1 MSLKLFNSKAFT
13 VEGFTPSPTPEY
25 VWPDIEKLNPRPIS
39 TWEGMDVTDIQEMRK
54 PMMDGCMYSFETDKL
69 EKINL
74 GFLVF
79 MKRMAGTFIT
89 LFPRDNYDFP
99 VFSAELIENPGN
111 LHFLMDM
118 HPLRDLVIDEWY
130 RQKYLDPVEPL
141 WKEYADIH
149 NDVNPNNWWRSFLST
164 YPVSGRHK
172 PAEDRSN
179 INRVAEYLSKYLD
192 YYLTEVV
199 AKAGPQNDAAGL
211 EFANRKKKAIRMIY
225 RTRDPGA
232 GPLVRVMGVEGAK
245 KIVACLF

>member
-1 MSLKLFNSKAFT
+1 MVPRLFNSKAFP

-25 VWPDIEKLNPRPIS
+25 VWPVIEKLNPRPIS
-39 TWEGMDVTDIQEMRK
+39 TWEGMDVTDLQEMRK
-54 PMMDGCMYSFETDKL
+54 PMMDGCMYEFETDKL

-79 MKRMAGTFIT
+79 MKRMVGTFVT

-118 HPLRDLVIDEWY
+118 HPLRDLVTDEWY

-164 YPVSGRHK
+164 YPVS
-172 PAEDRSN
+172 
-179 INRVAEYLSKYLD
+179 
-192 YYLTEVV
+192 
-199 AKAGPQNDAAGL
+199 
-211 EFANRKKKAIRMIY
+211 
-225 RTRDPGA
+225 
-232 GPLVRVMGVEGAK
+232 
-245 KIVACLF
+245 

>member
-1 MSLKLFNSKAFT
+1 MVPRLFNSKAFP

-25 VWPDIEKLNPRPIS
+25 VWPVIEKLNPRPIS
-39 TWEGMDVTDIQEMRK
+39 TWEGMDVTDLQEMRK
-54 PMMDGCMYSFETDKL
+54 PMMDGCMYEFETDKL

-79 MKRMAGTFIT
+79 MKRMVGTFVT

-118 HPLRDLVIDEWY
+118 HPLRDLVTDEWY

-192 YYLTEVV
+192 YYVTNVV
-199 AKAGPQNDAAGL
+199 AKAEPQTDAAGL
-211 EFANRKKKAIRMIY
+211 EFANRKKKAMRMIY

-232 GPLVRVMGVEGAK
+232 GPLVRVMGVEGAR